1 MNLAD
6 QKRIEEEFE
15 RRHQNVI
22 NFHISTDISQDNY
35 IDSREFEFTAEI
47 ERINLDEE
55 KEIDIN
61 TRGGFI
67 ISEPQSIKKDLKAL
81 NGIFSPKFGQGL
93 SDMNPY
99 IDKYSCFCGET
110 KGHINNGLICPHCNQ
125 RVKFVGDDY
134 NKFGW
139 IQLTKDE
146 FWIIHPNLYSAI
158 EYFFGPGQSK
168 DRGEKHSKLYNIINY
183 AGDIDAD
190 GKEILPESP
199 YPDQPFFGIG
209 MVEFHRRFDEIMNF
223 YMHKYPK
230 KIDRY
235 NDIMRNRDKVFTK
248 SIPVFTTHLRPYDVR
263 DGNMYFEPTN
273 AYYNLI
279 NKLVDELN
287 KANTVMANKHKR
299 VYRLLFDLQ
308 MQVQKLYDEITAI
321 LSGKKGKLRQCLGG
335 RFNFSSRSVIAQD
348 PSLRIDQVKL
358 PYVALA
364 IMLQQKIIN
373 ILSRTYNIRSSEAYN
388 IWFKGVTTPSQR
400 IYDIIMSIIRYNP
413 EGLPVIVNRNPT
425 IQFGLI

>member
-47 ERINLDEE
+47 EIINLDEE

-134 NKFGW
+134 NKF
-139 IQLTKDE
+139 
-146 FWIIHPNLYSAI
+146 
-158 EYFFGPGQSK
+158 
-168 DRGEKHSKLYNIINY
+168 
-183 AGDIDAD
+183 
-190 GKEILPESP
+190 
-199 YPDQPFFGIG
+199 
-209 MVEFHRRFDEIMNF
+209 
-223 YMHKYPK
+223 
-230 KIDRY
+230 
-235 NDIMRNRDKVFTK
+235 
-248 SIPVFTTHLRPYDVR
+248 
-263 DGNMYFEPTN
+263 
-273 AYYNLI
+273 
-279 NKLVDELN
+279 
-287 KANTVMANKHKR
+287 
-299 VYRLLFDLQ
+299 
-308 MQVQKLYDEITAI
+308 
-321 LSGKKGKLRQCLGG
+321 
-335 RFNFSSRSVIAQD
+335 
-348 PSLRIDQVKL
+348 
-358 PYVALA
+358 
-364 IMLQQKIIN
+364 
-373 ILSRTYNIRSSEAYN
+373 
-388 IWFKGVTTPSQR
+388 
-400 IYDIIMSIIRYNP
+400 
-413 EGLPVIVNRNPT
+413 
-425 IQFGLI
+425 